1 MLRSGICD
9 YSDAQI
15 VVKGDITVTDPVN
28 NVYDKKIAFNNAPF
42 TSCVLKINNTLIDN
56 AEYLY
61 IVMPMY
67 NLNEYSKNYL
77 KATRRLWNYYRDE
90 LNSGAEGSIN
100 YSIKDSKS
108 LDYRTKITGRLEG
121 NDTEKEAEIVVPLK
135 NLSNF

>member
-15 VVKGDITVTDPVN
+15 VVKGNITVTDPVN

-77 KATRRLWNYYRDE
+77 KATRCLWNYYRDE

-100 YSIKDSKS
+100 YSIKIQNLLIIKQRLQEDQKATIQKRK
-108 LDYRTKITGRLEG
+108 LKLLYR
-121 NDTEKEAEIVVPLK
+121 
-135 NLSNF
+135 

>member
-100 YSIKDSKS
+100 YSIKIQNLLIIKQRLQEDQKATIQKRK
-108 LDYRTKITGRLEG
+108 LKLLYR
-121 NDTEKEAEIVVPLK
+121 
-135 NLSNF
+135 

>member
-15 VVKGDITVTDPVN
+15 VVKGNITVTDPVN

-56 AEYLY
+56 AEYLH

-100 YSIKDSKS
+100 YSIKIQNLLIIKQRLQEDQKATIQKRK
-108 LDYRTKITGRLEG
+108 LKLLYR
-121 NDTEKEAEIVVPLK
+121 
-135 NLSNF
+135 

>member
-28 NVYDKKIAFNNAPF
+28 NLYDKKIAFNNAPF

-100 YSIKDSKS
+100 YSIKIQNLLIIKQRLQEDQKATIQKRK
-108 LDYRTKITGRLEG
+108 LKLLYR
-121 NDTEKEAEIVVPLK
+121 
-135 NLSNF
+135 

>member
-15 VVKGDITVTDPVN
+15 VVKGNITVTDPVN

-100 YSIKDSKS
+100 YSIKIQNLLIIKQRLQEDQKATIQKRK
-108 LDYRTKITGRLEG
+108 LKLLYR
-121 NDTEKEAEIVVPLK
+121 
-135 NLSNF
+135 

>member
-9 YSDAQI
+9 YGDAQI
-15 VVKGDITVTDPVN
+15 VVKGNITVTDPVN
-28 NVYDKKIAFNNAPF
+28 NVYDKKIAFDNAPF

-100 YSIKDSKS
+100 YSIKIQNLLIIKQRLQEDQKATIQKRK
-108 LDYRTKITGRLEG
+108 LKLLYR
-121 NDTEKEAEIVVPLK
+121 
-135 NLSNF
+135 

>member
-15 VVKGDITVTDPVN
+15 VVKGNITVTDPVN

-42 TSCVLKINNTLIDN
+42 TSCVLKINNTLTDN

-100 YSIKDSKS
+100 YSIKIQNLLIIKQRLQEDQKATIQKRK
-108 LDYRTKITGRLEG
+108 LKLLYR
-121 NDTEKEAEIVVPLK
+121 
-135 NLSNF
+135 

>member
-15 VVKGDITVTDPVN
+15 VVKGNITVTDPVN

-90 LNSGAEGSIN
+90 LKSGAEGSIN
-100 YSIKDSKS
+100 YSIKIQNLLIIKQ
-108 LDYRTKITGRLEG
+108 RLQE
-121 NDTEKEAEIVVPLK
+121 DQKATIQKRKLK
-135 NLSNF
+135 LLYH

>member
-15 VVKGDITVTDPVN
+15 VVKGNITVTDPVN

-61 IVMPMY
+61 IVMPVY

-100 YSIKDSKS
+100 YSIKIQNLLIIKQRLQEDQKATIQKRK
-108 LDYRTKITGRLEG
+108 LKLLYR
-121 NDTEKEAEIVVPLK
+121 
-135 NLSNF
+135 

>member
-15 VVKGDITVTDPVN
+15 VVKGNITVTDPVN

-42 TSCVLKINNTLIDN
+42 TSCVNNTLIDN

-100 YSIKDSKS
+100 YSIKIQNLLIIKQRLQEDQKATIQKRK
-108 LDYRTKITGRLEG
+108 LKLLYR
-121 NDTEKEAEIVVPLK
+121 
-135 NLSNF
+135 

>member
-9 YSDAQI
+9 YGDAQI
-15 VVKGDITVTDPVN
+15 VVKGNITVTDPVN

-100 YSIKDSKS
+100 YSIKIQNLLIIKQRLQEDQKATIQKRK
-108 LDYRTKITGRLEG
+108 LKLLYR
-121 NDTEKEAEIVVPLK
+121 
-135 NLSNF
+135 